1 MFNFFKKKKPKHTQ
15 PSKKPEPTIGEIE
28 ISYEMARDAI
38 RSIDGILFRYTY
50 WLEKIGKD
58 QSEDEKAYIEWIKK
72 RQREL
77 WQEERDVEG
86 YSFNNKALYDAISD
100 FYWKLDREYTQWWK
114 EKFPDAEHIGEEIA
128 KHGLPDKFVTS
139 KMDYSAFDNVK
150 KGENG
155 GD

>member
-1 MFNFFKKKKPKHTQ
+1 MFNLFKKKKPKHTQ
-15 PSKKPEPTIGEIE
+15 PSKSQEPTIGEIE

-38 RSIDGILFRYTY
+38 RSIDGILFRYKY
-50 WLEKIGKD
+50 WLKKIGKD
-58 QSEDEKAYIEWIKK
+58 QSEEEKAYIEWIEK

-86 YSFNNKALYDAISD
+86 YNFNNKALYDAISD
-100 FYWKLDREYTQWWK
+100 FYWKLDREYMDL
-114 EKFPDAEHIGEEIA
+114 PGNDRDIA
-128 KHGLPDKFVTS
+128 INGLPDKFVTS

-150 KGENG
+150 KGEND